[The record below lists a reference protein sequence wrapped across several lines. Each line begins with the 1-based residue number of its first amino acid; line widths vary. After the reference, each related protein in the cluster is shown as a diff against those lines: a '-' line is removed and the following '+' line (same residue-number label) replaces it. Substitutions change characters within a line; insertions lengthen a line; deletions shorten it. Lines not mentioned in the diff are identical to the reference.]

1 MTIYKK
7 EKIWYTLYRINS
19 KKGKKYYVK
28 ARAFSLSNNKKVYGK
43 WSKVKK
49 I

>member
-1 MTIYKK
+1 MQF
-7 EKIWYTLYRINS
+7 EKTQKMSKNLEKLM